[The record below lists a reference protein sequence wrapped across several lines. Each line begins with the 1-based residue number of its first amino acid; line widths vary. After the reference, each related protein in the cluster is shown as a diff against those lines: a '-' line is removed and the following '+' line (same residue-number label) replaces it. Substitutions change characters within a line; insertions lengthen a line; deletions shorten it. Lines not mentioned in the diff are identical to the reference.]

1 MYRAVGQLLDIGQ
14 FEFLIRGERQAGGGN
29 TPGTLRRENL
39 VAETRSLQL
48 LSARN
53 VIIPAALTFAAIVWW
68 AGRGADGVPEGSEAA
83 TNPPASQVVTVERQE
98 AERRERASAG
108 PASTASDSDATA
120 DSSFQDYVGGKYRF
134 LFTES
139 GLSKDASAQLSAAL
153 LERERIAVAI
163 NTARQSSDLSEVET
177 IPRLQV
183 ELEALDRKIGML
195 LRPGDLAAFEVLK
208 DSDIEQFQLDDFAG
222 GANAVAPLSDADRK
236 AILYTKLAY
245 RQRFRQVLAESR
257 FMRDD
262 LAASERKQALAEVSR
277 ALEASRDSYL
287 QEVRQYLHN
296 EEQFTLLRNYETTEF
311 NGELEK
317 LRRIAYD
324 E

>member
-1 MYRAVGQLLDIGQ
+1 M
-14 FEFLIRGERQAGGGN
+14 
-29 TPGTLRRENL
+29 
-39 VAETRSLQL
+39 
-48 LSARN
+48 LSARG
-53 VIIPAALTFAAIVWW
+53 VIIPAALTFAAVVWW
-68 AGRGADGVPEGSEAA
+68 AGRGSGIAPKVPERI
-83 TNPPASQVVTVERQE
+83 TNPPASQVAALESHDP
-98 AERRERASAG
+98 ERREVVGNSGSAL
-108 PASTASDSDATA
+108 AVSDP
-120 DSSFQDYVGGKYRF
+120 DSAAAENSFQDYVGTKYRF

-139 GLSKDASAQLSAAL
+139 GLSKEASARLSATL

-163 NTARQSSDLSEVET
+163 NTARQSSDPSAKET

-183 ELEALDRKIGML
+183 ELESLDRKVGMQ
-195 LRPGDLAAFEVLK
+195 LRPGDLAAYDVLK

-222 GANAVAPLSDADRK
+222 GASAVAPLNDADKK

-245 RQRFRQVLAESR
+245 RQRFRQVLADSR

-262 LAASERKQALAEVSR
+262 LAASDRKQALAEVSR

-287 QEVRQYLHN
+287 QEVRQYLYN
-296 EEQFTLLRNYETTEF
+296 DEQFALLRNYETTEF
-311 NGELEK
+311 NAELEK

>member
-1 MYRAVGQLLDIGQ
+1 M
-14 FEFLIRGERQAGGGN
+14 F
-29 TPGTLRRENL
+29 
-39 VAETRSLQL
+39 
-48 LSARN
+48 SARG
-53 VIIPAALTFAAIVWW
+53 VIIPAALMFAAVVWW
-68 AGRGADGVPEGSEAA
+68 AGRGSGIAPEVREGTA
-83 TNPPASQVVTVERQE
+83 NPPASQVATLESHE
-98 AERRERASAG
+98 PERREV
-108 PASTASDSDATA
+108 ASDNGSALAATDADSA
-120 DSSFQDYVGGKYRF
+120 AAESSFQDYVGAKYRF

-139 GLSKDASAQLSAAL
+139 GLSKEESARLSATL

-163 NTARQSSDLSEVET
+163 NTARQSSDLSAKET
-177 IPRLQV
+177 IPRLQA
-183 ELEALDRKIGML
+183 ELESLDRKVGMQ
-195 LRPGDLAAFEVLK
+195 LRPGDLAAYEVLK

-222 GANAVAPLSDADRK
+222 GASAVAPLNDADKK

-245 RQRFRQVLAESR
+245 RQRFRQVLADSR

-287 QEVRQYLHN
+287 QEVRQYLYN
-296 EEQFTLLRNYETTEF
+296 DEQFALLRNYETTEF
-311 NGELEK
+311 NAELEK